1 MRIINLNPGTDI
13 GASGWFVDIENHRL
27 LLDAGTH
34 PKREGLDSLPLYKL
48 IKREELDAIAF
59 VTSPSRR
66 SFDGPISE
74 RYLQALLRGMKQS
87 GLPADYIESLPSKA
101 Q

>member
-13 GASGWFVDIENHRL
+13 GASSWFVDIENHRL

-48 IKREELDAIAF
+48 IKREELDAIAI
-59 VTSPSRR
+59 VPLPSRPCRVAAR
-66 SFDGPISE
+66 SPFDIFPRRTCS
-74 RYLQALLRGMKQS
+74 
-87 GLPADYIESLPSKA
+87 
-101 Q
+101 